1 MSAEPEP
8 LRVSLEVWHPDCWTI
23 ETTEAVDVGI
33 LGRVVARDVGS
44 RSTAFV
50 TLYADRRRELDDA
63 IETIRSSPHVHD
75 ATRVPRTGPGS
86 DHARPGNAT
95 TDLLIDHEA
104 SSQISGAFLSRDFVH
119 ARPVDTRD
127 GSEQWVLLTKQT
139 RDGVTESLDEITD
152 AQDADITV
160 TGISRT
166 ADDTNAAR
174 FSLTS
179 LSARQRRSSNS
190 PAPGATTSGRNRFRR
205 ATSRPNSTSRRPRC
219 TNTSTR
225 RRRSCWERSSPRP
238 RLLTLVER
246 TRRPRS

>member
-8 LRVSLEVWHPDCWTI
+8 LRVSLEVWHPGCWTI
-23 ETTEAVDVGI
+23 ETTEIVDVGI

-50 TLYADRRRELDDA
+50 TLYADRRRELSDA
-63 IETIRSSPHVHD
+63 VETIQSSPDVHD
-75 ATRVPRTGPGS
+75 ATRVPRTGPRS
-86 DHARPGNAT
+86 DRARAGNAT

-127 GSEQWVLLTKQT
+127 GSEQWTLLTKQT
-139 RDGVTESLDEITD
+139 RDGVTESLEEITD
-152 AQDADITV
+152 VHDADITV

-166 ADDTNAAR
+166 ADDTDDTR

-179 LSARQRRSSNS
+179 LSARQREVFELARARGYYEWPKQISASDL
-190 PAPGATTSGRNRFRR
+190 AAELDIAT
-205 ATSRPNSTSRRPRC
+205 ATLHEHLHKAEAKLLGTD
-219 TNTSTR
+219 
-225 RRRSCWERSSPRP
+225 SPR
-238 RLLTLVER
+238 
-246 TRRPRS
+246 S

>member
-152 AQDADITV
+152 AHDADITV

-179 LSARQRRSSNS
+179 LSARQREVFELARARGYYEWPKQISASDL
-190 PAPGATTSGRNRFRR
+190 AAELDIATATLHEHLHKAEAKLLGA
-205 ATSRPNSTSRRPRC
+205 
-219 TNTSTR
+219 
-225 RRRSCWERSSPRP
+225 E
-238 RLLTLVER
+238 
-246 TRRPRS
+246 